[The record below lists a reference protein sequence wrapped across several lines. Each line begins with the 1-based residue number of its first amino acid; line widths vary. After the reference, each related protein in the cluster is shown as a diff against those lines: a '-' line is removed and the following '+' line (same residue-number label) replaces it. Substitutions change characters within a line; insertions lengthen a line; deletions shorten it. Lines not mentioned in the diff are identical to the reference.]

1 MKRMR
6 AVLGNA
12 MALDRINLSN
22 VERVEIVRGPS
33 SALYGSEAMGGVIN
47 IITRPSMKI
56 SLVTGLEQ
64 TSNDTS
70 HWWHADTGR
79 IGKFSSTFDM
89 RFNKIRRDM
98 EPEATESNS
107 YGTAQTYN
115 ASLNYYFNNNNYIN
129 VWVDYYSQNL
139 ESDSEIRC

>member
-1 MKRMR
+1 
-6 AVLGNA
+6 
-12 MALDRINLSN
+12 
-22 VERVEIVRGPS
+22 
-33 SALYGSEAMGGVIN
+33 
-47 IITRPSMKI
+47 MKI

-139 ESDSEIRC
+139 ESDSGNPMLREFPVYMLSLIHI

>member
-1 MKRMR
+1 
-6 AVLGNA
+6 
-12 MALDRINLSN
+12 
-22 VERVEIVRGPS
+22 
-33 SALYGSEAMGGVIN
+33 MGGVIN

-98 EPEATESNS
+98 EPEAT
-107 YGTAQTYN
+107 
-115 ASLNYYFNNNNYIN
+115 SLI
-129 VWVDYYSQNL
+129 L
-139 ESDSEIRC
+139 MERHKHITHL